1 MFKSTDRSCRGYL
14 VNAVIILMLQTAFLF
29 AARGDLISTEI
40 LATRNVINTQT
51 YIEDELAQIVTDMF
65 SIDPAQYGYWMYKIT
80 YETIDIHGNP
90 HVATGTV
97 SYPRVDWPDIPDQA
111 FPIMSY
117 QHGTVVEK
125 SDVTSVNG
133 EWILPAILTGA
144 GYVYVEPDFLG
155 LGDSEGMH
163 PYQLSEPYG
172 TAVVDMLR
180 AVRYYAS
187 FENDQFLV
195 NDQLF
200 LAGYSE
206 GGYAT
211 MATHQIIERDYSNEF
226 NITVSFPM
234 AGAYS
239 MSEIMVD
246 LMLEQQ
252 PYGQPFYFPYMLFA
266 YLDSYPSLGT
276 VEQYLL
282 PEFVFLADWFDGYHS
297 SGEINDAMP
306 EIPITIMKPEEIQ
319 SFEED
324 ANHPLRITL
333 QENDIWDWLPQA
345 PMHMFHGEGDE
356 LVPYGN
362 SQMAYDQFLI
372 NGAQDVHLESIP
384 ESFGGHSDV
393 APWALFG
400 AYQVSKD
407 IMMINELGDVNQDGD
422 LNILDLV
429 GIANIILGGGAPGGF
444 DYTLWASDVNMDADI
459 NIQDI
464 VTLVN
469 IILEN

>member
-1 MFKSTDRSCRGYL
+1 MLKSTDRSCRGYL
-14 VNAVIILMLQTAFLF
+14 VNTVIILMLQTAFLF

-40 LATRNVINTQT
+40 LATRNVVNTQT
-51 YIEDELAQIVTDMF
+51 YIEEELAQIVTDMF

-90 HVATGTV
+90 HVATGTI
-97 SYPRVDWPDIPDQA
+97 SYPRVDWPDVPDQA
-111 FPIMSY
+111 FPILSY
-117 QHGTVVEK
+117 QHGTVIEK
-125 SDVTSVNG
+125 SDVTSVIG

-144 GYVYVEPDFLG
+144 GYVYVEPDYLG

-163 PYQLSEPYG
+163 PYQLKEPYG

-180 AVRYYAS
+180 AVRYYAA
-187 FENDQFLV
+187 FENDQFVV

-211 MATHQIIERDYSNEF
+211 MATHQIIERDYSDEF
-226 NITVSFPM
+226 DITVSFPM

-239 MSEIMVD
+239 LSGIMTDV
-246 LMLEQQ
+246 MLEQQ
-252 PYGQPFYFPYMLFA
+252 PYGQPFYFPYILFA
-266 YLDSYPSLGT
+266 YLDSYPSIGT

-282 PEFVFLADWFDGYHS
+282 PEYVFLADWFDGYHS

-306 EIPITIMKPEEIQ
+306 EIPITIMKPEEVQ
-319 SFEED
+319 YFEENT
-324 ANHPLRITL
+324 NHPLRVAL
-333 QENDIWDWLPQA
+333 QENDLWNWTPQA
-345 PMHMFHGEGDE
+345 PIHMFHGEGDE
-356 LVPYGN
+356 LVPYEN
-362 SQMAYDQFLI
+362 SQMAYDQFLA
-372 NGAQDVHLESIP
+372 NGVQDVHLEPIP
-384 ESFGGHSDV
+384 ENFGGHSDV

-407 IMMINELGDVNQDGD
+407 IQMINEKGDVNQDGN

-429 GIANIILGGGAPGGF
+429 GIANMILSGGASGGF